1 MAEPQDTID
10 RASAYASLAEDKLR
24 LLMVRLLA
32 DVLVNLDPM
41 ADVTVAGIISRAQAG
56 GITGLST
63 GIHRILQTQLLRDL
77 VDGGFGGGG
86 ASDPANMVVQAADLT
101 EWRLFFRKE
110 GPGATADNYV
120 LDWETP

>member
-56 GITGLST
+56 GITGLPHE
-63 GIHRILQTQLLRDL
+63 IHRILQTQLLHDL
-77 VDGGFGGGG
+77 VDGGFGGG
-86 ASDPANMVVQAADLT
+86 ASDPANMVVQAADLS

-110 GPGATADNYV
+110 GPGAGAENYV

>member
-24 LLMVRLLA
+24 LLIVRLLA

-56 GITGLST
+56 GITGLPHE
-63 GIHRILQTQLLRDL
+63 IHRILQTPLLRDL
-77 VDGGFGGGG
+77 VDGGFGGG
-86 ASDPANMVVQAADLT
+86 ASDPSNMVVQAADLS

-110 GPGATADNYV
+110 GPGATAENYV